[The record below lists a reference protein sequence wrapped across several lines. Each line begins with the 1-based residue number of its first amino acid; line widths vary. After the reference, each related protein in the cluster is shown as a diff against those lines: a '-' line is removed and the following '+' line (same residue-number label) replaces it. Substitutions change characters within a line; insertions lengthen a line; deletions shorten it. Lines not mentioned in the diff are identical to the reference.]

1 MTTVSIT
8 KQHIDRAAD
17 TLRRINAI
25 ESLQGG
31 FVYFNGGDLGGGQW
45 FPTLE
50 AASHANDYGPKGDA
64 YFERHGIQ
72 MVLVVMPRP
81 DATRDEHRD
90 RPWSMPSRERGA
102 GRGSLAQLDALGP
115 NHAQGADL
123 FRKAVARLTVV

>member
-31 FVYFNGGDLGGGQW
+31 FVYFNGGDLSGGQW

-81 DATRDEHRD
+81 DATRDEHR
-90 RPWSMPSRERGA
+90 RA
-102 GRGSLAQLDALGP
+102 VVDALT
-115 NHAQGADL
+115 
-123 FRKAVARLTVV
+123 RAREQAEDCLAKSTRWDRTTRRVPTSSARQSRG